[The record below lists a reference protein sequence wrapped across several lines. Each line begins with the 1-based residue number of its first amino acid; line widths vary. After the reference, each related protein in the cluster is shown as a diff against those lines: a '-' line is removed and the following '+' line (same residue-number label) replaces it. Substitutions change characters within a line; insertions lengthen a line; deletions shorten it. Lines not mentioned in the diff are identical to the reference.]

1 MTTALLQIIAGALI
15 LNIPLIIMWVWLAKR
30 EGNNPFGVEP
40 KEWRKAVKSVP
51 YGKCKNCKCKHEW
64 PNERCEA

>member
-1 MTTALLQIIAGALI
+1 MIETVFIIFIVTNTAFWGF
-15 LNIPLIIMWVWLAKR
+15 LAWDAWGRKGR
-30 EGNNPFGVEP
+30 NPFGVEP
-40 KEWRKAVKSVP
+40 KEWRKAVKAVP